1 MERMHFTNNYL
12 TDPQHPVT
20 VNLIGAGGTGS
31 QTLTLLARMNSALI
45 GLGHPGLFVRVYD
58 PDTVSQTN
66 VGRQM
71 FFPSDVGLAKAD
83 CLVSRINAGF
93 GTDWRAETRIFPTQ
107 LKTLTQDDQANIY
120 ITCTDNITSRFE
132 LAKVLSHMAVVM
144 EDKAADHQMPF
155 YWLDMGNARTTGQA
169 VLGTIQRIGQPKSK
183 KFETVERLPVV
194 TDYEGYNGIAER
206 DSGPSCSLAEALHQ
220 QDLFVN
226 SILAQHGIHL
236 LWVMLR
242 NGMTRH
248 RGVFVNLETLIVNPI
263 PV

>member
-1 MERMHFTNNYL
+1 M
-12 TDPQHPVT
+12 
-20 VNLIGAGGTGS
+20 
-31 QTLTLLARMNSALI
+31 
-45 GLGHPGLFVRVYD
+45 
-58 PDTVSQTN
+58 
-66 VGRQM
+66 
-71 FFPSDVGLAKAD
+71 
-83 CLVSRINAGF
+83 
-93 GTDWRAETRIFPTQ
+93 
-107 LKTLTQDDQANIY
+107 
-120 ITCTDNITSRFE
+120 
-132 LAKVLSHMAVVM
+132 
-144 EDKAADHQMPF
+144 
-155 YWLDMGNARTTGQA
+155 
-169 VLGTIQRIGQPKSK
+169 
-183 KFETVERLPVV
+183 V